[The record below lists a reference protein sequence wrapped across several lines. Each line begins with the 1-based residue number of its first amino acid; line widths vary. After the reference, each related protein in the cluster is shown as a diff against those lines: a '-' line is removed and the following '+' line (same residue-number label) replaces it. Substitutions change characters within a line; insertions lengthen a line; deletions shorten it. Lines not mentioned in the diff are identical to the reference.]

1 MGIRECSVWWIRFL
15 IVFLIIGFLCNFG
28 RRERGGGI
36 LLLIKEFGGSLI
48 VLNHLEETNM

>member
-1 MGIRECSVWWIRFL
+1 MFGGYDFDCILDHWC
-15 IVFLIIGFLCNFG
+15 LCNFG